1 MVNRNL
7 WLSTLIMVPT
17 IDSIQE
23 FRVLTS
29 NYSAEYGSAAGA
41 VTVVLTKSGTNQ
53 LHGSA
58 YEFLR
63 NDKLDANTFF
73 NNLTGAPK
81 PGFRRN
87 EFGGTVGGAI
97 HKDKTFFFL
106 DYQGIRLA
114 EPQTITSTIPT
125 VAERNM
131 ILTGNF
137 SGLGTTIYDPVTATG
152 ANGTARVPFGGNI
165 IPSSRLDPAAVKIAG
180 LLPTPTTSGATRNFT
195 YDPTITQQTDQYDVR
210 IDQNLG
216 ASDRLFGKYSF
227 DNTNQLTPGLL
238 PSPANAGIPISPY
251 LSANGTSSATS
262 VPLRNQSLTLD
273 YTKVLSATTIN
284 EARAGVVRW
293 NEYINPIGNAFD
305 TATALGIPG
314 ININNKSGGLPAM
327 TISGFQ
333 VIGDNSTFPESSQMT
348 LFQYDDSMTLVRG
361 NHTFKFGGAFIR
373 DRFNGF
379 SEFPARGSYTFNG
392 QFTRQTGAST
402 ALTALSDFALGAPSA
417 VSRNILNGEFGMRFW
432 SLNAFAQDAW
442 RVTNRL
448 TLTYGLRYEINAPP
462 RDIHDHWSNLN
473 LDSGQLVL
481 AGQNGNS
488 AALRN
493 IYWHAFA
500 PRLGVAYMLT
510 SDRKTV
516 LRSGFG
522 ISYVEPGKGGG
533 QLYKNLPNFFS
544 QVVSTDQNGVP
555 PLYLSNGL
563 PAPVPPDPA
572 NIAQLSSG
580 NPTAWDF
587 DLKPARAMQWSLGI
601 ERELAQ
607 NLMLDVAYVGTR
619 TLDLVSS
626 YNYNQPYP
634 GAGAVDPRRPLYSIN
649 PLVGNI
655 TYNTNFG
662 SAKYNGLQV
671 KLEKRY
677 SSGLTLTAA
686 YTYSSYLGD
695 ASNINGGGV
704 SGPQDARCFT
714 CIWGPMADDL
724 KHVLVINHEYEVPFG
739 AGRKYLSHGW
749 VGQIVGDWNI
759 NGIWSVNS
767 GQRVTPTLASS
778 VSNAPGGGGDRPNR
792 ISNGSLSSG
801 QTIDQWFDV
810 SAFVAPAQYTFGNAG
825 TGIIV
830 GPGYFNV
837 DVGIHRNF
845 PIKERFTISYR
856 CEMFNSF
863 NRANFGTPNASI
875 GNALAGQISGTGPA
889 RVIQMALKVI
899 F

>member
-1 MVNRNL
+1 
-7 WLSTLIMVPT
+7 
-17 IDSIQE
+17 
-23 FRVLTS
+23 
-29 NYSAEYGSAAGA
+29 
-41 VTVVLTKSGTNQ
+41 
-53 LHGSA
+53 
-58 YEFLR
+58 
-63 NDKLDANTFF
+63 
-73 NNLTGAPK
+73 
-81 PGFRRN
+81 
-87 EFGGTVGGAI
+87 GGAI

-293 NEYINPIGNAFD
+293 NESINPIGNAFD

-327 TISGFQ
+327 AISGFQ

-361 NHTFKFGGAFIR
+361 NHPFKFGGAFIR

-462 RDIHDHWSNLN
+462 RDIHDHWSN
-473 LDSGQLVL
+473 
-481 AGQNGNS
+481 
-488 AALRN
+488 
-493 IYWHAFA
+493 
-500 PRLGVAYMLT
+500 
-510 SDRKTV
+510 
-516 LRSGFG
+516 
-522 ISYVEPGKGGG
+522 
-533 QLYKNLPNFFS
+533 
-544 QVVSTDQNGVP
+544 
-555 PLYLSNGL
+555 
-563 PAPVPPDPA
+563 
-572 NIAQLSSG
+572 
-580 NPTAWDF
+580 
-587 DLKPARAMQWSLGI
+587 
-601 ERELAQ
+601 
-607 NLMLDVAYVGTR
+607 
-619 TLDLVSS
+619 
-626 YNYNQPYP
+626 
-634 GAGAVDPRRPLYSIN
+634 
-649 PLVGNI
+649 
-655 TYNTNFG
+655 
-662 SAKYNGLQV
+662 
-671 KLEKRY
+671 
-677 SSGLTLTAA
+677 
-686 YTYSSYLGD
+686 
-695 ASNINGGGV
+695 
-704 SGPQDARCFT
+704 
-714 CIWGPMADDL
+714 
-724 KHVLVINHEYEVPFG
+724 
-739 AGRKYLSHGW
+739 
-749 VGQIVGDWNI
+749 
-759 NGIWSVNS
+759 
-767 GQRVTPTLASS
+767 
-778 VSNAPGGGGDRPNR
+778 
-792 ISNGSLSSG
+792 
-801 QTIDQWFDV
+801 
-810 SAFVAPAQYTFGNAG
+810 
-825 TGIIV
+825 
-830 GPGYFNV
+830 FN
-837 DVGIHRNF
+837 
-845 PIKERFTISYR
+845 
-856 CEMFNSF
+856 
-863 NRANFGTPNASI
+863 
-875 GNALAGQISGTGPA
+875 
-889 RVIQMALKVI
+889 
-899 F
+899 